1 MIKVACDEEDVE
13 NEVKENVELLQ
24 VCEKYRISPL
34 DVLFGLRNLS
44 LALVKA
50 DKSDTAISMLSRLLD
65 LWEVCFFV
73 LFCFVCLF
81 QELPCSSPSLIF
93 TGKPPWWKSF
103 WRLVSSLR
111 VA

>member
-24 VCEKYRISPL
+24 VCEKYRTSPL

-65 LWEVCFFV
+65 LWEVCFFFVV
-73 LFCFVCLF
+73 LFFV
-81 QELPCSSPSLIF
+81 P
-93 TGKPPWWKSF
+93 
-103 WRLVSSLR
+103 VSR
-111 VA
+111 VAVF